1 MSDLDLD
8 AIRAR
13 ADAATPGP
21 WDCERPNQAYRIY
34 ELSSQSPQGLNET
47 LAEISGYNASDDSEF
62 IAHAREDVPAL
73 VAEVDRLRGIVS
85 DILRVLSWEPDPC
98 PVHPE
103 DDSPDYVTVFG
114 WKVDIGQIRGILT
127 AAGYDLTPKSEA
139 GESDE

>member
-47 LAEISGYNASDDSEF
+47 LAEISGFNASADAEF
-62 IAHAREDVPAL
+62 ITHARTDIPAL
-73 VAEVDRLRGIVS
+73 LAEVDQLRKIVS
-85 DILRVLSWEPDPC
+85 DVLHVLSWEPDPC
-98 PVHPE
+98 PVHP
-103 DDSPDYVTVFG
+103 DDVTVCG

-127 AAGYDLTPKSEA
+127 AAGYDLTPQSEA